1 VRVDQLGGLVQ
12 RWRYLVVA
20 VEVMV
25 AGGCLFFGMKVLS
38 PPSSRPPIQVLRG
51 PAGTPEAGIGV
62 GLPLG
67 SPATARMPSPPATP
81 RVLSLTSDTLSRLN
95 HDDFE
100 LYRRQWQVLQMLMNG
115 VRTYLEQRV
124 VPQLLSR

>member
-1 VRVDQLGGLVQ
+1 VRIDQLGGLAQ

-25 AGGCLFFGMKVLS
+25 AGGCLFFGWKVVS
-38 PPSSRPPIQVLRG
+38 PPSPRPPIQVLRG
-51 PAGTPEAGIGV
+51 PAGRTEAGIGV

-67 SPATARMPSPPATP
+67 SPATARKPSPPATP
-81 RVLSLTSDTLSRLN
+81 RVLSMTSDTLSRLN

-124 VPQLLSR
+124 VPQLLGR